1 LEQTLQ
7 DPSRSEAAGRDSGR
21 MQRSRRDTS
30 SFEPAYLRIAGTIAE
45 QIGAGVYRP
54 GDQLPTE
61 QQLRRQFRVSP
72 VTVRRAVTILLNRGL
87 VTTTQGKG
95 TFVRAQ
101 GIGEAVFRLQE
112 ITDTWTGDE
121 SAEVRL
127 LEAGIRPA
135 DDRAAMMLDLEPGR
149 ALVYMRRLI
158 ERRGVPL
165 VYQVEH
171 VIYDEHRPLI
181 ESQLQTTSLDGV
193 LAAERGV
200 GMPSGRLTIKAVSL
214 DADEARHLKVPEG
227 SPALSLEH
235 IFLDFEG
242 RPVSWGRF
250 VCRADQFQLSTHI
263 GVSPEGA
270 GAA

>member
-7 DPSRSEAAGRDSGR
+7 DPPQADATSGAPTRAPRTPRGRA
-21 MQRSRRDTS
+21 
-30 SFEPAYLRIAGTIAE
+30 SFEPAYLHIANTIAE

-72 VTVRRAVTILLNRGL
+72 ATVRRAIAILLSRGL

-121 SAEVRL
+121 SVEVRL

-135 DDRAAMMLDLEPGR
+135 EGRAAEMLNLTLGEP
-149 ALVYMRRLI
+149 LVYMRRLI
-158 ERRGVPL
+158 ERQGTPL

-171 VIYDEHRPLI
+171 VIYDERRPLV

-193 LAAERGV
+193 LAAERGE
-200 GMPSGRLTIKAVSL
+200 GMPSGRLTIQAVSL
-214 DADEARHLKVPEG
+214 DADEARHLKVPED
-227 SPALSLEH
+227 SPALCLDH
-235 IFLDFEG
+235 LCLDFQG

-263 GVSPEGA
+263 GVSPEGV